1 MIWSFKV
8 SSNSLAKRDQGGG
21 GGGGGVLRTQR
32 FEFMFIDTIK
42 ESVQG
47 PFVLRDIKQ

>member
-8 SSNSLAKRDQGGG
+8 CSNSLAKRDQGGG
-21 GGGGGVLRTQR
+21 GGGGVLRTQS
-32 FEFMFIDTIK
+32 FECMFLATIK

>member
-8 SSNSLAKRDQGGG
+8 SSNSLAKPDQAG
-21 GGGGGVLRTQR
+21 GGGGGVLRTQS
-32 FEFMFIDTIK
+32 FECMFLAKIK

>member
-21 GGGGGVLRTQR
+21 GGGVLRTQS
-32 FEFMFIDTIK
+32 FECMFLATIK

>member
-21 GGGGGVLRTQR
+21 GGGGVLRTQR
-32 FEFMFIDTIK
+32 FECMFLATIK

>member
-21 GGGGGVLRTQR
+21 GGGGGLRTQS
-32 FEFMFIDTIK
+32 FECMFLATIK